1 MGHVFPM
8 VISSEFRKEKYRDDD
23 HREDAPHFMMHK
35 LMLVTDI
42 DDKSSQFF
50 VAKMLTL
57 SITRK
62 KRDSGLNSVTNISVG
77 KKLKM
82 KRLTGSPPTSNNLS
96 KS

>member
-1 MGHVFPM
+1 M
-8 VISSEFRKEKYRDDD
+8 VIRSEFRMRQYRDDD
-23 HREDAPHFMMHK
+23 HREHALYFMMDK

-50 VAKMLTL
+50 VEKMLTL

-62 KRDSGLNSVTNISVG
+62 KRDSGVVSVTNISVG
-77 KKLKM
+77 EKFKM